1 MAKLLL
7 SWFRRLACKEQVGA
21 PVGSHTT
28 YTNSK
33 KNQLKCREMKKTTLV
48 IAVSVILFSG
58 LYSYGQD
65 IATLYRE
72 VNPSVVTIMTVS
84 KNVDSNY
91 QVVADSGLG
100 SGVLI
105 SDSGVILTAAHV
117 VNNAEKIEVKF
128 LNGEVIPAKVI
139 RSAPI
144 ADIAAIKV
152 SWMPKKYTVSTL
164 GDSNKV
170 SIGEKVIV
178 VGAPFGLD
186 HSLSVGYISRRS
198 QEKNRSSSFIQNE
211 FFQTDASINQGNSGG
226 PMFNLKGEIIGISS
240 YIITK
245 SGGFDGLGFAVTSN
259 LAKEL
264 VVSGNRRW
272 TGVEGYILDEATAW
286 ILNVPMNGGMLVES
300 VVRYSP
306 ADFAGIKGGFQK
318 VVINE
323 EEITL
328 GGDVILSVNGIPIS
342 RKIEDLDFLDSKT
355 YNIKIL
361 RAGRIEEIVIRFK
374 EE

>member
-1 MAKLLL
+1 
-7 SWFRRLACKEQVGA
+7 
-21 PVGSHTT
+21 
-28 YTNSK
+28 
-33 KNQLKCREMKKTTLV
+33 
-48 IAVSVILFSG
+48 
-58 LYSYGQD
+58 
-65 IATLYRE
+65 
-72 VNPSVVTIMTVS
+72 
-84 KNVDSNY
+84 
-91 QVVADSGLG
+91 
-100 SGVLI
+100 
-105 SDSGVILTAAHV
+105 
-117 VNNAEKIEVKF
+117 
-128 LNGEVIPAKVI
+128 
-139 RSAPI
+139 
-144 ADIAAIKV
+144 
-152 SWMPKKYTVSTL
+152 
-164 GDSNKV
+164 
-170 SIGEKVIV
+170 
-178 VGAPFGLD
+178 
-186 HSLSVGYISRRS
+186 
-198 QEKNRSSSFIQNE
+198 
-211 FFQTDASINQGNSGG
+211 
-226 PMFNLKGEIIGISS
+226 MFNLKGEIIGISS

-245 SGGFDGLGFAVTSN
+245 SDGFDGLGFAVTSN

-286 ILNVPMNGGMLVES
+286 MLNVPMNGGMLVES